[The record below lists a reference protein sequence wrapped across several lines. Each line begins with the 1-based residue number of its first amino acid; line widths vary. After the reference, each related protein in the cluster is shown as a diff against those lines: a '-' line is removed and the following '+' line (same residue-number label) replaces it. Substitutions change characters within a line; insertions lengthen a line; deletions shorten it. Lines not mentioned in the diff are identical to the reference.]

1 MLYTVKSAVEGKDYF
16 FREKQITSS
25 SLTEITETEKKYLE
39 TVDTFK
45 FIFGPV
51 EQEKAFDDGNG
62 EQSIDEDDISEK
74 SAEEAPTEEFPK
86 MISRGN
92 YQLSNGESFIGNK
105 NDAIKAEKA
114 AEK

>member
-1 MLYTVKSAVEGKDYF
+1 MLYTAKSAVEGKDYF

-39 TVDTFK
+39 TVDAFK
-45 FIFGPV
+45 FIFEPV
-51 EQEKAFDDGNG
+51 EQEEACNDEKT
-62 EQSIDEDDISEK
+62 EQ
-74 SAEEAPTEEFPK
+74 SAEEASSAEFPK

-105 NDAIKAEKA
+105 NDAIEAEKA
-114 AEK
+114 LEK

>member
-39 TVDTFK
+39 TVDAFK
-45 FIFGPV
+45 FIFEPV
-51 EQEKAFDDGNG
+51 EQKEAFDDDNG
-62 EQSIDEDDISEK
+62 EQSIDEEDISEK
-74 SAEEAPTEEFPK
+74 PAEEDPSEEFPK

-92 YQLSNGESFIGNK
+92 YQLSNGESFAGNK

-114 AEK
+114 LEK

>member
-1 MLYTVKSAVEGKDYF
+1 MLYTAKSAVEGKDYF

-39 TVDTFK
+39 TVDAFK
-45 FIFGPV
+45 FIFEPV
-51 EQEKAFDDGNG
+51 EQEEACNDEKT
-62 EQSIDEDDISEK
+62 EQ
-74 SAEEAPTEEFPK
+74 SAEEDPSEEFPK

-92 YQLSNGESFIGNK
+92 YQLSNGESFAGNK

-114 AEK
+114 LEK

>member
-39 TVDTFK
+39 TVDAFK
-45 FIFGPV
+45 FIFEPV
-51 EQEKAFDDGNG
+51 EQEEACNDDKT
-62 EQSIDEDDISEK
+62 EQ
-74 SAEEAPTEEFPK
+74 SAEEESPSEEFPK

-92 YQLSNGESFIGNK
+92 YQLSNGESFTGNK
-105 NDAIKAEKA
+105 NDAIEAEKA
-114 AEK
+114 LEK

>member
-39 TVDTFK
+39 TVDAFK
-45 FIFGPV
+45 FIFEPV
-51 EQEKAFDDGNG
+51 EQEEACNDDKT
-62 EQSIDEDDISEK
+62 EQSV
-74 SAEEAPTEEFPK
+74 EEASSAEFPK

-105 NDAIKAEKA
+105 NDAIEAEKA
-114 AEK
+114 LEK